1 MCYNRYSRPDA
12 GGCAWFI
19 GGATRMEI
27 RMLQG
32 VEGARKAAGSAVVID
47 VFRAFSLENYLFA
60 AGVSR
65 ILPVGREETARELK
79 RRMPEALLV
88 GERLGVKLPGFDY
101 GNSPWQI
108 REAALPGRTV
118 IHTTSAGT
126 QGIAAA
132 AAAGADEILPSAMVN
147 ARAVAEYL
155 LKKRPA
161 VVSICCMGLNG
172 REEAP
177 EDTICGN
184 WIRDWLVGRT
194 PDIERDLARLREDP
208 TVARFFDPDKQ
219 WVFPEGDYHM
229 STDADRFDQVLSAV
243 RLDED
248 IFETK
253 VIF

>member
-1 MCYNRYSRPDA
+1 
-12 GGCAWFI
+12 
-19 GGATRMEI
+19 MEI

-32 VEGARKAAGSAVVID
+32 VAGAREAAGTAVVID

-65 ILPVGREETARELK
+65 ILAVGKEETARELK
-79 RRMPEALLV
+79 RQMPDALLV

-108 REAALPGRTV
+108 REANLPGKTV

-132 AAAGADEILPSAMVN
+132 AQAGAREILPAAMVN
-147 ARAVAEYL
+147 ARAVAEYI
-155 LKKRPA
+155 RRRDPA
-161 VVSICCMGLNG
+161 VVSVCCMGLNG

-184 WIRDWLVGRT
+184 WIRAWLTGGQ
-194 PDIERDLARLREDP
+194 PDMAGDLARLRKDP
-208 TVARFFDPDKQ
+208 TVQRFFDPGQQ

-229 STDADRFDQVLSAV
+229 STDACRFDQVLSAK
-243 RLDED
+243 RLADD
-248 IFETK
+248 IFETFM
-253 VIF
+253 IR